1 MKVCIL
7 GEGLSSLTLAKA
19 LVNQNIFVDLIT
31 QNKKLTF
38 SNKSRTL
45 GISKSNIEFF
55 NEEIINIKPIVWKI
69 KKIEVFSENLRNEKL
84 LNFESKNE
92 EIFSIIKNKKLYDI
106 LKKNLKKNK
115 FFRKINLKNKFH
127 VQDKYNLVINN
138 DFSNLITKKFFS
150 KKIVKE
156 YNSFAHT
163 TVIKHKKI
171 KNNTASQVFTKEGPL
186 AFLPISNTETS
197 VVYSKH
203 YKFDNNTNNI
213 NDLILKYNSKY
224 EILKISNIDNFELKS
239 FHLRS
244 YYYKNI
250 LAFGDLLHRI
260 HPLAGQ
266 GFNMTLR
273 DIRIL
278 LNIINYKIKLGL
290 ELNSSVNVEF
300 EKSLRHKNLIF
311 SSGIDFV
318 HEFFNLERKTQSQM
332 FSKSVKILGSNPSF
346 NKIFKKIADKGTFF

>member
-7 GEGLSSLTLAKA
+7 GEGLSSLTLAKV
-19 LVNQNIFVDLIT
+19 LVNQNIFVDLII
-31 QNKKLTF
+31 QKKKFL
-38 SNKSRTL
+38 SLNKSRTL
-45 GISKSNIEFF
+45 GISKTNTEFF
-55 NEEIINIKPIVWKI
+55 NEKIINIKPLIWKI
-69 KKIEVFSENLRNEKL
+69 NKIEVFSENLKDEKI
-84 LNFESKNE
+84 LNFESSNQ
-92 EIFSIIKNKKLYDI
+92 EIFSIVKNHQLYDI
-106 LKKNLKKNK
+106 LKKSLKKNK
-115 FFRKINLKNKFH
+115 FFNEINLKKKSFTKDN
-127 VQDKYNLVINN
+127 YNLIINT
-138 DFSNLITKKFFS
+138 DPSNLITKKYFN
-150 KKIVKE
+150 KKIIKK
-156 YNSFAHT
+156 YNSFAFT
-163 TVIKHKKI
+163 TLINHKKI
-171 KNNTASQVFTKEGPL
+171 KNNIAIQIFTKEGPL

-203 YKFDNNTNNI
+203 VRFDNNISNI
-213 NDLILKYNSKY
+213 RDLILKYNYKY

-244 YYYKNI
+244 YYHKNI

-273 DIRIL
+273 DIKTL
-278 LNIINYKIKLGL
+278 LNIINYKIRLGL

-318 HEFFNLERKTQSQM
+318 HEFFNLERKTKSQI
-332 FSKSVKILGSNPSF
+332 FSKSVQILGNSPSF
-346 NKIFKKIADKGTFF
+346 NNIFKKIADKGTFF